1 MEAWVA
7 GLLGTILGTVGS
19 VAGIWIQNH
28 FQSRRERVKMVME
41 FAVLDRKD
49 QIDLAKSSGTPAGP
63 IAPIALFAHYHGELF
78 KLIESGKVTE
88 KAMRNLYQC

>member
-1 MEAWVA
+1 
-7 GLLGTILGTVGS
+7 
-19 VAGIWIQNH
+19 
-28 FQSRRERVKMVME
+28 MVME

-88 KAMRNLYQC
+88 KAMRNLYRANTELWSIILEIDAKRKAEGL